1 MANTIAPS
9 TQWAPLF
16 DEAYRLAS
24 LTAVLD
30 SPPDMT
36 NWTQNGYQLEIP
48 RMTLPGMA
56 NYSRSTGYVAG
67 DVNVATQLVTPT
79 YERGRK
85 FVIDKLD
92 VDEAMRDFGVASGQF
107 IRQSYT
113 PELDAFRI
121 AAYSGATGIG
131 SATGTLTTGSAII
144 TALRAAVTTLDNA
157 ECPDN
162 DRVRFILPG
171 LHGIV
176 EDMDTTNSRAV
187 LARFAQVT
195 RVPPTRMYKT
205 VTLTPG
211 GGYTGAGALNFLAVS
226 KTAVVQVQKHV
237 APKIVTPEANQDAD
251 AWLFGFRSTG
261 YCAVYQ
267 NKLGGV
273 YAHSVAA
280 DKAIGGWRVIICG

>member
-92 VDEAMRDFGVASGQF
+92 VDEVCPSRKSGQF
-107 IRQSYT
+107 LISKQPQNHVENRMETRCATAGSTSGSQLRTSLS
-113 PELDAFRI
+113 PIGKHII
-121 AAYSGATGIG
+121 A
-131 SATGTLTTGSAII
+131 
-144 TALRAAVTTLDNA
+144 
-157 ECPDN
+157 
-162 DRVRFILPG
+162 
-171 LHGIV
+171 
-176 EDMDTTNSRAV
+176 
-187 LARFAQVT
+187 
-195 RVPPTRMYKT
+195 
-205 VTLTPG
+205 
-211 GGYTGAGALNFLAVS
+211 
-226 KTAVVQVQKHV
+226 
-237 APKIVTPEANQDAD
+237 
-251 AWLFGFRSTG
+251 
-261 YCAVYQ
+261 
-267 NKLGGV
+267 
-273 YAHSVAA
+273 
-280 DKAIGGWRVIICG
+280 